1 MLDVA
6 IAYEKYKFIGYEFL
20 TWLWFVIESDQKYLN
35 EIQPELS
42 ALDVG
47 NRLVLENRKTGTVET
62 ITIKGD
68 DAGLEEA
75 RLSLKKGGMV
85 SEINLSYRAA
95 EQKWQFTLKGESFHI
110 STLKIPETTPTG
122 VVESDEDWEG
132 GVLERIFLYEKAITL
147 VRELYK
153 GFIRLRIQNEWS
165 NRVVPQMK
173 TWISGSKA

>member
-1 MLDVA
+1 MMDVA
-6 IAYEKYKFIGYEFL
+6 IAYDKYKFIGYEFL
-20 TWLWFVIESDQKYLN
+20 TWLWFVIESDHEYLN
-35 EIQPELS
+35 RIQPELL

-75 RLSLKKGGMV
+75 RLSLKKGGLV
-85 SEINLSYRAA
+85 SEMNLSYRAGD
-95 EQKWQFTLKGESFHI
+95 QKWQFTVKGESFHI
-110 STLKIPETTPTG
+110 STLKIPETGP
-122 VVESDEDWEG
+122 VESDEDWEG
-132 GVLERIFLYEKAITL
+132 GVLERIYLYEKAITL

-173 TWISGSKA
+173 TWISGSRE